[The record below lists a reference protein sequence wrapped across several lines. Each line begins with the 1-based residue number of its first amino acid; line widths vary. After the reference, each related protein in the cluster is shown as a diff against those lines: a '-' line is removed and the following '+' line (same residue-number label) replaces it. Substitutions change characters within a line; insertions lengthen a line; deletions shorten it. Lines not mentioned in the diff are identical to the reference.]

1 MKGESV
7 LKKNI
12 TPKNVCDL
20 LNEMLKLDYK
30 CTEKLIEHRV
40 PCNEKIADHATIQ
53 VQQFKTDKFPKVG
66 LMGVINGLFGIRK
79 DGMGAICYEID
90 FGKIIRFKPTPEKK

>member
-1 MKGESV
+1 M

-20 LNEMLKLDYK
+20 LNEMLELDYS

-40 PCNEKIADHATIQ
+40 PCNGKIADHASIQ
-53 VQQFKTDKFPKVG
+53 VQQFKTDNSPKVG
-66 LMGVINGLFGIRK
+66 LIGVLNGMFGVRK

-90 FGKIIRFKPTPEKK
+90 FGKIVRFKPTPEKKK